1 MILNTSPG
9 SLFLSAEGYGYY
21 RHFSFSVALISTM
34 ESKST
39 NQSINQSINQSVNQS
54 VNQYQSKKRTFLSS
68 EYWQTRTAVRFSIF
82 IKCCHINTVRYFF
95 FEVCN
100 INSSC
105 LAAGVY
111 QSYHRTWVPKVCYFY
126 NVAAHWSIKE
136 FEGWFPLNTYVVVTC
151 VKCFE
156 VLGRSW
162 RSCMERKEFKCSI
175 QHQHYKKSHMT
186 PSLGTSKPGGFRNV
200 FNRRVN

>member
-9 SLFLSAEGYGYY
+9 SLRLRLLSSFFFLSCTN
-21 RHFSFSVALISTM
+21 FM

-39 NQSINQSINQSVNQS
+39 NQS

-82 IKCCHINTVRYFF
+82 IKCCHINTVGYFF

-111 QSYHRTWVPKVCYFY
+111 QSYHRTWVPKVCHFY

-162 RSCMERKEFKCSI
+162 RSCMERKEFKGSI

-186 PSLGTSKPGGFRNV
+186 PNLGTSKPGGFRNV
-200 FNRRVN
+200 FNRRVNWASYLIALNLKSIKEQ